1 MDKRTAEKAR
11 QLLGTMERLEE
22 IQQAMEKC
30 KSRWWSFLTPDV
42 KRLNDSDGLMMPEVL
57 RDEFNEAVERAIEK
71 TKAKLDKL

>member
-42 KRLNDSDGLMMPEVL
+42 KRLNDSDGLMLPEV
-57 RDEFNEAVERAIEK
+57 
-71 TKAKLDKL
+71 